1 MNKTAFYQYYI
12 HSESERNE
20 YYEEFSNFNKKY
32 IITNKDIDINTIDHK
47 IILIQDVKGKIEISR
62 RRKKVINLQFSFVE
76 LKRLYAIIK
85 NTLDFDY
92 YFSYDIKYLDKKSY
106 DLMIY
111 QNDEKK
117 VKSILDSKEKL

>member
-1 MNKTAFYQYYI
+1 MDKKAFYQYYI
-12 HSESERNE
+12 HSENDRNE

-47 IILIQDVKGKIEISR
+47 TILIQDVKGKIEISK
-62 RRKKVINLQFSFVE
+62 RRKKVINLQISFIE

-92 YFSYDIKYLDKKSY
+92 YFSYDIKY
-106 DLMIY
+106 I
-111 QNDEKK
+111 
-117 VKSILDSKEKL
+117 